1 HDNIIRNYLFKT
13 LPLLVEYANT
23 KSAIKGKT
31 LNSTSLNNLMIPLPS
46 LEEQKQI
53 VEEIINFENYVN
65 TLQIL

>member
-1 HDNIIRNYLFKT
+1 
-13 LPLLVEYANT
+13 
-23 KSAIKGKT
+23 KGKT